1 MKQRIIFLLLLMV
14 LAIACGVPYKRMEKN
29 YERRDQINTPD
40 YSDLHYWA
48 AHPFKK
54 DPADSVPKPLRANYQ
69 QDSSVDV
76 FFIHPTTYTD
86 DQLPFGYNAPIN
98 NIELNTKTDY
108 TTILFQASIFNEVGR
123 VFAPRYRQA
132 NLQAYFPKNAT
143 DSGAAIAAFELAYQ
157 DVKAAFSYYLK
168 NLHKGKPIIIAAHS
182 QGTTHGKR
190 LLKEFFDDQA
200 LQNKLVAAY
209 LIGIPVAEAEF
220 TKIKACTT
228 PNQTGCIVSWRT
240 YKEGYTPPLI
250 LEEKFK
256 AIVTNPLTW
265 TNEEIFADRQLNKG
279 GVLLKFNKIV
289 PSVASAKIEGN
300 VLWTPKPKFF
310 GNIFY
315 TTNNY
320 HVADI
325 NLYYLNIQENLRNR
339 VSSYLKK

>member
-1 MKQRIIFLLLLMV
+1 M
-14 LAIACGVPYKRMEKN
+14 
-29 YERRDQINTPD
+29 
-40 YSDLHYWA
+40 
-48 AHPFKK
+48 
-54 DPADSVPKPLRANYQ
+54 
-69 QDSSVDV
+69 
-76 FFIHPTTYTD
+76 
-86 DQLPFGYNAPIN
+86 
-98 NIELNTKTDY
+98 
-108 TTILFQASIFNEVGR
+108 
-123 VFAPRYRQA
+123 
-132 NLQAYFPKNAT
+132 
-143 DSGAAIAAFELAYQ
+143 
-157 DVKAAFSYYLK
+157 
-168 NLHKGKPIIIAAHS
+168 
-182 QGTTHGKR
+182 
-190 LLKEFFDDQA
+190 
-200 LQNKLVAAY
+200 VAAY

-228 PNQTGCIVSWRT
+228 PEQTGCIVSWRT
-240 YKEGYTPPLI
+240 YREGYTPSLI

-265 TNEEIFADRQLNKG
+265 TNEETFVDRQLNKG

-339 VSSYLKK
+339 VNSYLKK